1 MDTGLTS
8 EYITRKLSVTDLES
22 ELMKLI
28 KKYNQIRSTL
38 TKREIFSLVYI
49 AALNKP
55 IPTIGMD
62 QDDYYIIHDLLRGVT
77 TDSLDFYLET
87 PGGSA
92 EAAEEI
98 VRCIRNKF
106 SNVSFVVSG
115 EAKSAGTIM
124 VLSADEIM
132 MTETGSLGPIDAQV
146 RIGRSRVSAY
156 DYIEWIKNKRKE
168 AVKRGSL
175 NPFDAIII
183 AQISPG
189 ELSGVYHS
197 LEYAKDL
204 VREWL
209 VKYKFQKWP
218 ETETRRL
225 PVTESMKRERA
236 TEIARD
242 LADHSRWRSHGRSLK
257 ADDLRQIGLRIT
269 SIEANANLADVVYR
283 IQTVCRIIL
292 QSSTAYKLFAT
303 ETEKVFKHAVAP
315 GGAVGGQQKMK
326 IVPEVVEFEVKCHQ
340 CGNVHKLYAKLV
352 DNPKIDK
359 ELQGKGK
366 LPYPKDNKF
375 KCNCGFEIDL
385 TGIRN
390 DMETK
395 VGKKIIL

>member
-1 MDTGLTS
+1 MHTGLMS
-8 EYITRKLSVTDLES
+8 EYLKRKLSITDLES
-22 ELMKLI
+22 ELMELI

-38 TKREIFSLVYI
+38 TQRNIFSLVYV

-106 SNVSFVVSG
+106 SDVSFVVSG

-124 VLSADEIM
+124 VLSADEII

-146 RIGRSRVSAY
+146 QIGRSRVSAY
-156 DYIEWIKNKRKE
+156 DYIEWINKKRKE
-168 AVKRGSL
+168 AVKKGSL
-175 NPFDAIII
+175 NPFDAIMI

-209 VKYKFQKWP
+209 VRYKFQKWT
-218 ETETRRL
+218 ETETQKL
-225 PVTESMKRERA
+225 PVTESMKRKRA
-236 TEIARD
+236 AEIARD
-242 LADHSRWRSHGRSLK
+242 LAQHSRWRSHGRSIK

-269 SIEANANLADVVYR
+269 SIEANASLADVVYR
-283 IQTVCRIIL
+283 IQTVCRTIL
-292 QSSTAYKLFAT
+292 ASSTAYKLFCT
-303 ETEKVFKHAVAP
+303 ESEKVFKHAVAP
-315 GGAVGGQQKMK
+315 GGAVGGQQQ
-326 IVPEVVEFEVKCHQ
+326 IVPEVVEFEVKCPQ
-340 CGNVHKLYAKLV
+340 CGNAYKLYAKLV
-352 DNPKIDK
+352 ANPKIDK
-359 ELQGKGK
+359 DFQKQGK

-375 KCNCGFEIDL
+375 KCTCGFEIDL

-390 DMETK
+390 DIEAK
-395 VGKKIIL
+395 VGKKIVL

>member
-1 MDTGLTS
+1 MENALMS
-8 EYITRKLSVTDLES
+8 EYIKRKLSITDLES
-22 ELMKLI
+22 ELMELI
-28 KKYNQIRSTL
+28 KKYNEIRSTI
-38 TKREIFSLVYI
+38 TERKISSLVYF

-77 TDSLDFYLET
+77 TDSLDFHLET

-98 VRCIRNKF
+98 VRCIRKKY
-106 SNVSFVVSG
+106 SNIAFVVSG

-156 DYIEWIKNKRKE
+156 DYVEWIDNKRKE
-168 AVKRGSL
+168 AKKKGSL
-175 NPFDAIII
+175 NPFDAIMI

-189 ELSGVYHS
+189 ELSGVHHS

-209 VKYKFQKWP
+209 VKYKFQKWTK
-218 ETETRRL
+218 TETRKL
-225 PVTESMKRERA
+225 PVTETMKQKRA
-236 TEIARD
+236 MEIARE
-242 LADHSRWRSHGRSLK
+242 LAKHSRWRSHGRSIK

-269 SIEANANLADVVYR
+269 STEANASLADVVYR

-292 QSSTAYKLFAT
+292 GSSTAYKLFAT
-303 ETEKVFKHAVAP
+303 EREKVFKHAAAP
-315 GGAVGGQQKMK
+315 GGAVGGKQK
-326 IVPEVVEFEVKCHQ
+326 IVPDVAEFDVKCPQ
-340 CGNVHKLYAKLV
+340 CGNAYKLYAKLV
-352 DNPKIDK
+352 DNPKIDRDFQR
-359 ELQGKGK
+359 QGKV
-366 LPYPKDNKF
+366 PYPKDNKF

-390 DMETK
+390 NIETK
-395 VGKKIIL
+395 VGKKIVL

>member
-1 MDTGLTS
+1 MDTGLMS
-8 EYITRKLSVTDLES
+8 EYIKRKLSITDLEA
-22 ELMKLI
+22 ELMELI
-28 KKYNQIRSTL
+28 KKYNKIRSEL
-38 TKREIFSLVYI
+38 TERKIFSLVYV

-77 TDSLDFYLET
+77 ADSLDFYLET

-98 VRCIRNKF
+98 VRSIRKQF
-106 SNVSFVVSG
+106 SHVAFLVSG

-132 MTETGSLGPIDAQV
+132 MTATGSLGPIDAQV

-156 DYIEWIKNKRKE
+156 DYVEWINNKRKE
-168 AVKRGSL
+168 AAKKGSL
-175 NPFDAIII
+175 NPFDAIMI

-189 ELSGVYHS
+189 ELSGVNHS

-209 VKYKFQKWP
+209 VKYKFQKWT
-218 ETETRRL
+218 ETETRKL
-225 PVTESMKRERA
+225 PVTELMKQKRA

-242 LADHSRWRSHGRSLK
+242 LAKHSRWRSHGRSLK

-269 SIEANANLADVVYR
+269 SVEANASLAEVVYR

-292 QSSTAYKLFAT
+292 ESSTAYKLFAT
-303 ETEKVFKHAVAP
+303 EREKVFKHAVAP
-315 GGAVGGQQKMK
+315 GNAEGRKQK
-326 IVPEVVEFEVKCHQ
+326 IVPEVAEFEIKCPQ
-340 CGNVHKLYAKLV
+340 CGNSRKFYAKLV
-352 DNPKIDK
+352 DNQKIDK
-359 ELQGKGK
+359 DFQRQGK

-385 TGIRN
+385 TGMRN
-390 DMETK
+390 DIETK
-395 VGKKIIL
+395 VGKKIVL